1 MHPTTRRA
9 LLGTG
14 ALLAAAPAFAQT
26 ALPDRPLRM
35 ILPVGPGGLT
45 DAVGRILA
53 DQMGA
58 ALGRTVVPENAGGAG
73 STLGALALLRAPAD
87 GMTLMTA
94 TNNHPVM
101 NLLYPSFQHD
111 PATAFAPVAL
121 AARQTFMLVVHKD
134 VPATDM
140 PGLIAWLRREGA
152 AVNLG
157 AGTPGTTNAMAG
169 ELLKATLNL
178 DFTIVPYRAMANI
191 VQDLITGRTQMM
203 IDTPTVLRPLVES
216 GAVRALATTGATRG
230 APDPS
235 LPTMI
240 EGGVP
245 GFDVSAWQIIY
256 VRADTPAP
264 VLATLRAAARAALAN
279 PATAERLARI
289 GVDTWPDSSPAAAE
303 AHLRAEIARWA
314 PLAARIRAG

>member
-1 MHPTTRRA
+1 
-9 LLGTG
+9 
-14 ALLAAAPAFAQT
+14 
-26 ALPDRPLRM
+26 
-35 ILPVGPGGLT
+35 
-45 DAVGRILA
+45 
-53 DQMGA
+53 
-58 ALGRTVVPENAGGAG
+58 
-73 STLGALALLRAPAD
+73 
-87 GMTLMTA
+87 
-94 TNNHPVM
+94 M

-216 GAVRALATTGATRG
+216 GAVRALATTGAQRG

-256 VRADTPAP
+256 VRGGYAGAG
-264 VLATLRAAARAALAN
+264 ARHAARRRAATRWPIPPRWSAWRGSAWTPGRTRSPEAAQ
-279 PATAERLARI
+279 
-289 GVDTWPDSSPAAAE
+289 